1 MRYDSSGWIMRARE
15 ASIPGVSL
23 DYDVARWSMI
33 ESKPSSKEHGE
44 PDAFIDAELARQH
57 EQAVVMWPMERQ
69 VLTSLGLV
77 DGTRILDIGCGPG
90 TITARIAA
98 LCPNSSVVGLEPDP
112 TLARHAERELE
123 SRPRARVHR
132 GSLSGN
138 QLEAASF
145 DFAYARFVLQHTAD
159 PEVELAGALRLL
171 RPGGTLVAVDID
183 DGLFAIYPEPPELA
197 EAIRLSQALQHA
209 RGGDRRVGR
218 KLPALL
224 EQAGFGE
231 VQLKATALTSSDL
244 GRLSFARLV
253 VSFRLNRLL
262 EKHGDT
268 VRPLVDAVERF
279 LAQNLWYGMV
289 CILGVRGVRP

>member
-1 MRYDSSGWIMRARE
+1 
-15 ASIPGVSL
+15 
-23 DYDVARWSMI
+23 MI
-33 ESKPSSKEHGE
+33 EPKPLSKGHGE
-44 PDAFIDAELARQH
+44 PDAFIDAELARLH
-57 EQAVVMWPMERQ
+57 EQALAMWPTERQ

-77 DGTRILDIGCGPG
+77 DGMRILDIGCGPG

-112 TLARHAERELE
+112 TRAGLAERVLE
-123 SRPRARVHR
+123 ARPRVRVHL
-132 GSLSGN
+132 GSLSSN

-145 DFAYARFVLQHTAD
+145 DFAYARFVLQHTAA
-159 PEVELAGALRLL
+159 PELELAGALRLL
-171 RPGGTLVAVDID
+171 RPGGALVAVDAD
-183 DGLFAIYPEPPELA
+183 DGLFAIYPEPPQLA
-197 EAIRLSQALQHA
+197 EAIGLSESLQHE

-231 VQLKATALTSSDL
+231 VQLKAMALTSSDL
-244 GRLSFARLV
+244 GRSTFAHLA

-262 EKHGDT
+262 EKQGDSL
-268 VRPLVDAVERF
+268 RPLVDAVNRF
-279 LAQNLWYGMV
+279 LAQNQWYGTV